1 MLFNNKHI
9 TSNIFRQESQQVFCI
24 MDSEEGRVMGILKRK
39 DFEEEQLIKHFHEMI
54 NYHIRQ
60 MQQCLITAGKM
71 FYDKKEEQQMN
82 EKRGRDVVESVIL
95 KECVGC
101 RENKKCQFTLA
112 DKDQLGRIIEQQG
125 GLSYGDLKECHPCK
139 NGQDFI
145 EEANKIYERELFLRA
160 MKNQMKQMREL
171 VGEQYIRAGN
181 VLGNFFTEKISLSKD
196 NKILYQ
202 KIKKGFEKSRLKLK
216 EIYFYENP
224 EKGKLIYLYL
234 KKKKG
239 GELSTRQVAAFLS
252 SLTMEKMKP
261 LEDQK
266 KMIGNHYE
274 IFGFTPEEKFHVISG
289 IRSEPLKERDLN
301 GDSFSM
307 GKVREGRFVCMIS
320 DGMGTGIIA
329 NKESRRMIEVMEEL
343 LSAGITEN
351 QSLQLLRSMKALRP
365 EKENYATLDFFQ
377 LDLYAGI
384 GTFFKM
390 GACPCILKRK
400 DQVEIIKMETIPV
413 NLLLQQDKFSIYRKK
428 MECDDIL
435 VMLSDGVSDGF
446 SENGLE
452 CVAQYLKEMDVVRPQ
467 AIVDGLYEK
476 ITTAKGFT
484 KKDDITIMALGIF
497 DRY

>member
-1 MLFNNKHI
+1 
-9 TSNIFRQESQQVFCI
+9 
-24 MDSEEGRVMGILKRK
+24 MGILKRK

-71 FYDKKEEQQMN
+71 FYDKKEEQEIH
-82 EKRGRDVVESVIL
+82 EKRGMDVVESVIL

-101 RENKKCQFTLA
+101 LENKKCQFTLA
-112 DKDQLGRIIEQQG
+112 DKDRLGRIIEQQG
-125 GLSYGDLKECHPCK
+125 GLSYTDLKECHPCK
-139 NGQDFI
+139 NGRDFI

-160 MKNQMKQMREL
+160 MRNQMQQMRKL
-171 VGEQYIRAGN
+171 VGEQYIKAGN
-181 VLGNFFTEKISLSKD
+181 TLGNFFTEKISLSKD

-202 KIKKGFEKSRLKLK
+202 KIKKAFEKSRLKLK

-224 EKGKLIYLYL
+224 EKGKEIYLYL

-239 GELSTRQVAAFLS
+239 GEISTRQVAAFLS
-252 SLTMEKMKP
+252 SVTMEKMKS
-261 LEDQK
+261 LENQK
-266 KMIGNHYE
+266 KMIGNQYE
-274 IFGFTPEEKFHVISG
+274 IFGFTPEEKFHVIVG
-289 IRSEPLKERDLN
+289 IRSTPLKEGDLN

-320 DGMGTGIIA
+320 DGMGTGINA
-329 NKESRRMIEVMEEL
+329 NKESRKIIEVMEEL
-343 LSAGITEN
+343 LSTGISED
-351 QSLQLLRSMKALRP
+351 QSIQLLRSIKALRP

-377 LDLYAGI
+377 LDLFAGI

-400 DQVEIIKMETIPV
+400 DKVEIVQMETIPI
-413 NLLLQQDKFSIYRKK
+413 NLLFQQEHFPFYRKK
-428 MECDDIL
+428 MESEDVL
-435 VMLSDGVSDGF
+435 VMLSDGTIDGF

-452 CVAQYLKEMDVVRPQ
+452 IIVQSLKEMDVVRPQ
-467 AIVDGLYEK
+467 AIADGLYEK
-476 ITTAKGFT
+476 ITKTKGFT
-484 KKDDITIMALGIF
+484 KKDDITIMTLGIF